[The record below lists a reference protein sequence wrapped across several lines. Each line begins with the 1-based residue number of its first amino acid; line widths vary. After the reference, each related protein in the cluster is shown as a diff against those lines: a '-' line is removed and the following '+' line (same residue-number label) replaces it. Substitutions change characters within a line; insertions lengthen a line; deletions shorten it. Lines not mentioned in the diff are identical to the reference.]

1 MTKPMF
7 PELEKTSIK
16 DLIGL
21 KIVKVI
27 SSLHDTIQVIQCQ
40 DEHGEIH
47 EVTFHPIDSSYI
59 AVKLDGTEI
68 LNIETE
74 V

>member
-16 DLIGL
+16 DLIDL

-27 SSLHDTIQVIQCQ
+27 SSLHDTIQVIQC
-40 DEHGEIH
+40 
-47 EVTFHPIDSSYI
+47 
-59 AVKLDGTEI
+59 
-68 LNIETE
+68 
-74 V
+74 

>member
-27 SSLHDTIQVIQCQ
+27 SSLHDTIQVVQCQ
-40 DEHGEIH
+40 DELGEIH
-47 EVTFHPIDSSYI
+47 EIRFHRIDTSCI
-59 AVKLDGTEI
+59 AVELDGIEI
-68 LNIETE
+68 ANLEME